1 MGSRVSKR
9 QFVITGITLFAV
21 YSMASAADSN
31 LLPNGDFSNASQ
43 ISGWTAPE
51 GVTISFSSRDGAG
64 NASSGSMQIAT
75 DGSGR
80 GYAQSGCF
88 AVVPGTAFRFGGRF
102 AAAAPGVT
110 THVFVRCTS
119 YAAANCSGSSRID
132 LNPAAD
138 GLDIA
143 GSGSFVSLPELSG
156 TLDGSARAVSCDVYP
171 STSGSG
177 VSAAFVDDLHFT
189 STPPAPPTIRLGGYL
204 SGNWY
209 DPAQSGQGFQLEFT
223 DQNNTLLAIWF
234 TYPPGLRFAPDGS
247 GQRWIYAQAPY
258 DTTTDAVTLP
268 AEILSG
274 GRFPPL
280 FNSSDLHATIWGE
293 MTFVFSDCNHGR
305 AIWNSNDPGYGSGS
319 MPISR
324 LTRIR
329 GTACP
334 Q

>member
-1 MGSRVSKR
+1 MSKG
-9 QFVITGITLFAV
+9 QLLGIALFAV
-21 YSMASAADSN
+21 CSVASAEDSN
-31 LLPNGDFSNASQ
+31 LLPNGDFSNTSQ
-43 ISGWTAPE
+43 ISGWTALE
-51 GVTISFSSRDGAG
+51 GTTISFSSMDGAG
-64 NASSGSMQIAT
+64 NAASGSLQITT
-75 DGSGR
+75 DGSGP
-80 GYAQSGCF
+80 GSAQSGCF
-88 AVVPGTAFRFGGRF
+88 AVVPDTAFRFGGRV

-110 THVFVRCTS
+110 THVFFRCIS
-119 YAAANCSGSSRID
+119 YAAANCSGSARID
-132 LNPAAD
+132 LNPARE

-143 GSGSFVSLPELSG
+143 GSSFVSLPELSG
-156 TLDGSARAVSCDVYP
+156 TTDGSARAASCDVVLT
-171 STSGSG
+171 TSNSG
-177 VSAAFVDDLHFT
+177 NGVLSAIFDDLHFT
-189 STPPAPPTIRLGGYL
+189 STPPAPPAIRLGGYL

-209 DPAQSGQGFQLEFT
+209 DPTHSGQGFQLEFT

-234 TYPPGLRFAPDGS
+234 TFAPDGS

-258 DTTTDAVTLP
+258 DTTADAVTAP
-268 AEILSG
+268 AEILNG

-280 FNSSDLHATIWGE
+280 FNSGDLHATLWGE

-305 AIWNSNDPGYGSGS
+305 AIWSSSVPGYGSGS